1 MPREGAD
8 GGSAREA
15 AGEVVPEH
23 WAEITVGRNGVPS
36 VTGEGRTSAHECGN
50 FPNPGGT
57 TDRIV
62 RPEPFGSGRFFVR
75 RYR

>member
-8 GGSAREA
+8 GESSREA

-23 WAEITVGRNGVPS
+23 WAERGVSRNGGPS
-36 VTGEGRTSAHECGN
+36 VTGEGRESAHERGI

-57 TDRIV
+57 TDSCS
-62 RPEPFGSGRFFVR
+62 P
-75 RYR
+75 